1 MKRIINFAAMATVA
15 IGLAAPAHAG
25 SVTGKIVFEGE
36 PIVMKPV
43 DTSAVPECHAMHKD
57 KPIMR
62 EELVLG
68 PGQTIANI
76 YVEVTKGVPQKEYL
90 PPAEPVVLT
99 QEGCRYSPRMVAV
112 RVGQPLKV
120 LNPDGILHNV
130 NYLAKVNAPQNF
142 AMPANMTEKNLTFD
156 KPEAPFMFKCDIHPW
171 MGAYCAVVSHPFF
184 SITKEDGVYK
194 IDGLEPG
201 EYEITAYH
209 EKLPKQVATVKV
221 ADGEV
226 TQDFKFSRPAKK

>member
-1 MKRIINFAAMATVA
+1 MKRFIHFAAVAVLAIGMATTA
-15 IGLAAPAHAG
+15 NAG

-43 DTSAVPECHAMHKD
+43 DTSSVPECHAMHKD

-68 PGQTIANI
+68 PGQTMANI
-76 YVEVTKGVPQKEYL
+76 YVEVTKGVPQKDY
-90 PPAEPVVLT
+90 PAPTEPIVLT

-130 NYLAKVNAPQNF
+130 NYLPKVNSPQNF
-142 AMPANMTEKNLTFD
+142 AMPANMKEKDLTFD
-156 KPEAPFMFKCDIHPW
+156 KAEAPFMFKCDIHPW

-184 SITKEDGVYK
+184 SITKEDGLYK
-194 IDGLEPG
+194 IEGLEPG

-209 EKLPKQVATVKV
+209 ERLPKQVATVKV
-221 ADGEV
+221 ADGDV